1 MHVAESRN
9 GWPLGPGLIL
19 TRAALPTCAPALH
32 DGAVGVTGPPRPV
45 MRQQAGLTDYIS
57 RLGNSEAVRLQ
68 STPVSR
74 CNVTPGEPGLNRKHV
89 FREAAP
95 IFRLRTVS
103 YKSLARLR
111 KELNGR
117 FVRILTL
124 VF

>member
-19 TRAALPTCAPALH
+19 TRAAPPELH

-74 CNVTPGEPGLNRKHV
+74 
-89 FREAAP
+89 
-95 IFRLRTVS
+95 
-103 YKSLARLR
+103 
-111 KELNGR
+111 
-117 FVRILTL
+117 
-124 VF
+124 